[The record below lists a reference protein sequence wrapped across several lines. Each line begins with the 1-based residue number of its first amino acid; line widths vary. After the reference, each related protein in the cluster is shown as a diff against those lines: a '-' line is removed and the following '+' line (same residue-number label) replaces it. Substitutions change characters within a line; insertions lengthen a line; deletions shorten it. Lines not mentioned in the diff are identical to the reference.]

1 MIDLDNS
8 QLLLHIIESMQD
20 QANKLELAE
29 NRQDEARIQ
38 DIKKFIL
45 KMQQKIDEILEISK
59 K

>member
-8 QLLLHIIESMQD
+8 QLLIHIIESMQD

-29 NRQDEARIQ
+29 NRQDEDKIQ
-38 DIKKFIL
+38 NIKKFIL